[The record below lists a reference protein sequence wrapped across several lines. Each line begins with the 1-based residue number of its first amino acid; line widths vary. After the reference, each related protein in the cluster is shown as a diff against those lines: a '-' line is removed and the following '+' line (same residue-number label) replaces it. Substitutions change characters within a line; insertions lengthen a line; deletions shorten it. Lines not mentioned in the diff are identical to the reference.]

1 MILITVIERSELE
14 GIFGVVVHR
23 CGIDSPRS
31 GPALNNLLEQH
42 PSVSSVRAFECTIRD
57 SRLALKVRGMPLGI
71 RPLEPVAGLGSFSHF
86 RRFFLFFLWKHFFI
100 LSASGLA
107 LVWHLRRR
115 HRRLLAPLALECQQP
130 KPSSLL
136 HQSFKLNHANATR

>member
-42 PSVSSVRAFECTIRD
+42 PSVSSVRVYD

-71 RPLEPVAGLGSFSHF
+71 RPLEPVAGPGLFSHF
-86 RRFFLFFLWKHFFI
+86 VGFF
-100 LSASGLA
+100 
-107 LVWHLRRR
+107 
-115 HRRLLAPLALECQQP
+115 C
-130 KPSSLL
+130 
-136 HQSFKLNHANATR
+136 